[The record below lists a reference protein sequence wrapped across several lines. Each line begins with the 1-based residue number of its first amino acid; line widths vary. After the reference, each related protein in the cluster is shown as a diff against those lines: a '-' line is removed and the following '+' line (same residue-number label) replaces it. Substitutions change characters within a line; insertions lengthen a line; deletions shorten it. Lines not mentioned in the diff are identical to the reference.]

1 MRALS
6 NFGLVRPVVVTLSLL
21 CAYAGYEGLLT
32 ISGAKKLTAEEVP
45 AGNTKAHYEIVANF
59 PPEAFHITRIQDVG
73 RVIEVRITS
82 IFVMDIRPNDA
93 RELARNYW
101 ISDIKPWKGM

>member
-1 MRALS
+1 MRAFL
-6 NFGLVRPVVVTLSLL
+6 NFGLMRPVAVTLGLL
-21 CAYAGYEGLLT
+21 CAYAGYESWLT
-32 ISGAKKLTAEEVP
+32 ISGSKKLTTEEIL
-45 AGNTKAHYEIVANF
+45 AGNKAHYEIVANF

-73 RVIEVRITS
+73 RVIEVRTTS
-82 IFVMDIRPNDA
+82 VFVMDIRPADA